1 MSPIGSGLLSHPL
14 IDNWKSNFQYSQML
28 ARNAEPQ
35 LRKLAARFPA
45 VIMLGPRQCGKT
57 TLARHFVAGRYFDLE
72 KPSDLQVFSGD
83 IEYAMRQLNGPLILD
98 ETQALPALFP
108 VLRSLIDESRRT
120 NGRFFLLGSVSP
132 ELVRNISESL
142 AGRVGILELTPF
154 LYLEVAGRRAV
165 KLETMWQRG
174 GFPDAFLARG
184 DEAWQEWQESYLR
197 TFVERDVARHRLTIS
212 SAEVRRLMTML
223 AHSHGGLL
231 NYSSLGRSLG
241 YSHHTV
247 QNLLDLLEGYFLVR
261 RLAPYHANLGKRL
274 VKAPKVYIRDSG
286 LLHHLLGIRNMD
298 SLFVSPARGNS
309 FEGFLI
315 EQIIALENLHTPGS
329 GFHFFRTYT
338 GAEIDLLIDRGQSRI
353 GFEFKAG
360 VATTP
365 GDWAQ
370 LQAGI
375 ADGLIDRGI
384 LVYNGP
390 RSFQVSDAIRVVPA
404 KELLT
409 SAARW

>member
-1 MSPIGSGLLSHPL
+1 
-14 IDNWKSNFQYSQML
+14 ML
-28 ARNAEPQ
+28 ARNAELQ
-35 LRKLAARFPA
+35 LKKLATHFPA
-45 VIMLGPRQCGKT
+45 VILLGPRQCGKT

-83 IEYAMRQLNGPLILD
+83 IEYALRQLKGPLILD
-98 ETQALPALFP
+98 EAQTLPALFP
-108 VLRSLIDESRRT
+108 VLRSLIDESRRA

-132 ELVRNISESL
+132 ELVRNISETL

-154 LYLEVAGRRAV
+154 LYAEVAGRRAV
-165 KLETMWQRG
+165 KLETLWQRG
-174 GFPDAFLARG
+174 GFPDAFLARS
-184 DEAWQEWQESYLR
+184 DEQWQEWQEGYLR

-223 AHSHGGLL
+223 AHAHGGIL
-231 NYSSLGRSLG
+231 NYSNLGRSLG

-274 VKAPKVYIRDSG
+274 VKAPKAYIRDTG
-286 LLHHLLGIRNMD
+286 LLHYLLGIGNLD
-298 SLFVSPARGNS
+298 ALFTSPARGNS

-315 EQIIALENLHTPGS
+315 EQIIALEKLHAPGS
-329 GFHFFRTYT
+329 NFYFFRTYT

-353 GFEFKAG
+353 GFEFKTG
-360 VATTP
+360 VAIAP
-365 GDWAQ
+365 RDWVH

-375 ADGLIDRGI
+375 ADGVIDKGI
-384 LVYNGP
+384 VVYNGT
-390 RSFQVSDAIRVVPA
+390 RSFAANEHIRVVPA
-404 KELLT
+404 SELLT
-409 SAARW
+409 SAAKW